1 MERKDKLISI
11 ITVVRNDVSHISSTI
26 ESVLSQSYPSIE
38 YIVIDG
44 ASTDGT
50 KEVIEKYADCMN
62 YWKSEPDK
70 GVYDAMNKGIALSTG
85 DFVYF
90 LNSGDTL
97 LSSTTLADMHLE
109 QVEDKNTIVYGNV
122 LAKYW
127 DGEYVEK
134 PMPFFDTCMKFKGIG
149 INHQTMFFP
158 GDVIRHFMYDLRFR
172 IAADYDMAYRMWKQ
186 GIKFLYRDVTVARY
200 EWGNGISSNPNKLL
214 DVYRE
219 NAQVCHQEW
228 SPLYWL
234 KMMLEHYRLWKKR
247 KNGLQFV

>member
-1 MERKDKLISI
+1 
-11 ITVVRNDVSHISSTI
+11 
-26 ESVLSQSYPSIE
+26 
-38 YIVIDG
+38 
-44 ASTDGT
+44 
-50 KEVIEKYADCMN
+50 
-62 YWKSEPDK
+62 
-70 GVYDAMNKGIALSTG
+70 
-85 DFVYF
+85 
-90 LNSGDTL
+90 
-97 LSSTTLADMHLE
+97 
-109 QVEDKNTIVYGNV
+109 
-122 LAKYW
+122 
-127 DGEYVEK
+127 
-134 PMPFFDTCMKFKGIG
+134 MPFFDTYMKFKGIG

-219 NAQVCHQEW
+219 NAKVCHQEL

>member
-247 KNGLQFV
+247 RSVI

>member
-158 GDVIRHFMYDLRFR
+158 GDVIRHFKYDLRFR

-219 NAQVCHQEW
+219 NAKVCHQEL

-247 KNGLQFV
+247 RSVI

>member
-1 MERKDKLISI
+1 MEFNYKLISV
-11 ITVVRNDVSHISSTI
+11 ITVVRNDVDHVSKTI
-26 ESVLSQSYPSIE
+26 ESVLSQSYPAIE

-50 KEVIEKYADCMN
+50 KDVIERYSDRLRT
-62 YWKSEPDK
+62 WISEPDK

-97 LSSTTLADMHLE
+97 LSPTTLADMHLE
-109 QVEDKNTIVYGNV
+109 QISDMNTIVYGNV

-134 PMPFFDTCMKFKGIG
+134 PKPFFDTCMKFKGIG

-158 GDVIRHFMYDLRFR
+158 GDVIRQDKYDLRFR
-172 IAADYDMAYRMWKQ
+172 IAADYDMAYRFWKQ
-186 GIKFLYRDVTVARY
+186 GIKFEYHDVTVAKY
-200 EWGNGISSNPNKLL
+200 EWGAGISSNPYKLL

-219 NAQVCHQEW
+219 NARVCHQQW
-228 SPLYWL
+228 SPLYWA
-234 KMMLEHYRLWKKR
+234 KMILEHYRLCKKR
-247 KNGLQFV
+247 

>member
-1 MERKDKLISI
+1 MKRNELLISI

-26 ESVLSQSYPSIE
+26 ESVLSQTYSAIE
-38 YIVIDG
+38 FIVIDG

-158 GDVIRHFMYDLRFR
+158 GDVIRHFKYDLRFR

-219 NAQVCHQEW
+219 NAKVCHQEL

-247 KNGLQFV
+247 RSVI

>member
-1 MERKDKLISI
+1 MKRNELLISI

-26 ESVLSQSYPSIE
+26 VSVLSQSYPSIE

-50 KEVIEKYADCMN
+50 KEVIEKYADRMK

-97 LSSTTLADMHLE
+97 LSSTTLAEMHLE

-134 PMPFFDTCMKFKGIG
+134 PKPFFDTCMKFKGIG

-158 GDVIRHFMYDLRFR
+158 GDVIRQYKYDLRFR

-219 NAQVCHQEW
+219 NAKVCHQEM

-247 KNGLQFV
+247 RSVI

>member
-1 MERKDKLISI
+1 MERKDKLFSI

>member
-1 MERKDKLISI
+1 MKITI
-11 ITVVRNDVSHISSTI
+11 ITVVRNDVGHLESTMQ
-26 ESVLSQSYPSIE
+26 SVLQQTLSEIE
-38 YIVIDG
+38 YLVIDG
-44 ASTDGT
+44 DSSDGT
-50 KEVIEKYADCMN
+50 VELIKKYSDKLTR
-62 YWKSEPDK
+62 WISEPDK
-70 GVYDAMNKGIALSTG
+70 GVYDAMNKGLALSTG

-158 GDVIRHFMYDLRFR
+158 GDVIRHFKYDLRFR

-219 NAQVCHQEW
+219 NAKVCHQEW